1 MPVPPSRGAA
11 RHSVVGLLPPGR
23 APRCSPCQDDRDAQ
37 SEPTRGD
44 ADDVGDREDPQQID
58 AMNVIFAA
66 AAGACRHL
74 VTGSADSSRRWSRVL
89 LLSPEAL

>member
-1 MPVPPSRGAA
+1 
-11 RHSVVGLLPPGR
+11 
-23 APRCSPCQDDRDAQ
+23 
-37 SEPTRGD
+37 
-44 ADDVGDREDPQQID
+44 
-58 AMNVIFAA
+58 MNVIFAA